1 MAEIKPLGHYVA
13 VEIIENENKTA
24 SGIVLSTG
32 KNAEFERDA
41 VEFGRVL
48 AFGPTSFNGVTGC
61 VPEKYAPSHPYH
73 DMTPPEIWGVAVG
86 DVVEFRR
93 FEGKKTGLKGKERVR
108 YIPDTQIIGKVIG
121 EVAL

>member
-13 VEIIENENKTA
+13 VEIIENESKTA
-24 SGIVLSTG
+24 SGIVIATG

-48 AFGPTSFNGVTGC
+48 ELGPIAFVGVTGC
-61 VPEKYAPSHPYH
+61 IQSQYLPSHPHH
-73 DMTPPEIWGVAVG
+73 DMKPNEIWGVNVG

-93 FEGKKTGLKGKERVR
+93 FEGKKTGLKGKDRVR
-108 YIPDTQIIGKVIG
+108 YIPDTQIIGKVVG
-121 EVAL
+121 EVEL

>member
-13 VEIIENENKTA
+13 VEIIENENRSKG
-24 SGIVLSTG
+24 GIITSTG

-48 AFGPTSFNGVTGC
+48 SFGPTAYRELTGC
-61 VPEKYAPSHPYH
+61 FPERYPPSHPYH
-73 DMTPPEIWGVAVG
+73 DLTPPEIWGVSVG
-86 DVVEFRR
+86 DIVEFRR

-121 EVAL
+121 EVEL